1 MKSKILKL
9 LQSKIDI
16 HKIQIYDLS
25 DKHKNHNKSNSGG
38 HYKIHVISD
47 DFINMTLLN
56 RHQIIYSILD
66 EMLKDE
72 IHALS
77 IKTQTITESEK

>member
-1 MKSKILKL
+1 MKNKILKL
-9 LQSKIDI
+9 LQSKINI

-25 DKHKNHNKSNSGG
+25 DKHKNHTKSNTGG

-56 RHQIIYSILD
+56 RHQIIYSILG
-66 EMLKDE
+66 EMLKNE

-77 IKTQTITESEK
+77 IKTQTITESGK